1 MTGKITVVVGSRN
14 PVKVNAAEATFRK
27 AFPQAEIE
35 VQGVDARSDVNEQ
48 PMSAAETL
56 LGAQNRVKHAR
67 YTYPE
72 ADFYVAFEGGV
83 DEFSYGV
90 AAFAYVVVAS
100 GKTTSVGRTAD
111 LPLPRRF
118 FEALQQGQ
126 ELGDV
131 MDAHFKTHN
140 IKQKG
145 GAIGSLTNHHET
157 RQSTYQQAL
166 MLALAP
172 FLHNALF

>member
-1 MTGKITVVVGSRN
+1 MNERITVIVGSRN
-14 PVKVNAAEATFRK
+14 PVKVNAAEATFRT
-27 AFPQAEIE
+27 AFPGAEVL
-35 VQGVDARSDVNEQ
+35 VQGVDARSEVHDQ
-48 PMSAAETL
+48 PMSTAETL
-56 LGAQNRVKHAR
+56 LGAQNRVKHIKS
-67 YTYPE
+67 THPG
-72 ADFYVAFEGGV
+72 ADYYVAFEGGAG
-83 DEFSYGV
+83 EFSHGA

-100 GKTTSVGRTAD
+100 KTTTSVGRTAD
-111 LPLPRRF
+111 LPLPKRF

-140 IKQKG
+140 IKQQG
-145 GAIGSLTNHHET
+145 GAIGSMTNHHET

-172 FLHNALF
+172 FLHSALY

>member
-1 MTGKITVVVGSRN
+1 MKDKITVIVGSRN
-14 PVKVNAAEATFRK
+14 PVKVNAAETTFRT
-27 AFPQAEIE
+27 AFPEAEIV
-35 VQGVDARSDVNEQ
+35 VQSVDARSDVHDQ

-56 LGAQNRVKHAR
+56 LGAQNRVKHIKYA
-67 YTYPE
+67 YPD
-72 ADFYVAFEGGV
+72 ADYYAAFEGGV

-90 AAFAYVVVAS
+90 AAFAYVVIAS
-100 GKTTSVGRTAD
+100 KSTTSVGRTAD

-131 MDAHFKTHN
+131 MDAHFKTQN

-172 FLHNALF
+172 FLHSPIY

>member
-1 MTGKITVVVGSRN
+1 MQNKISVIVGSRN
-14 PVKVNAAEATFRK
+14 PVKVNAAEVIFRT
-27 AFPQAEIE
+27 AFPEVE
-35 VQGVDARSDVNEQ
+35 VQVKGVDARSDVHDQ

-56 LGAQNRVKHAR
+56 LGAQNRVKHTK
-67 YTYPE
+67 YDYPD
-72 ADFYVAFEGGV
+72 ADYYVAFEGGV
-83 DEFSYGV
+83 DEFPYGV
-90 AAFAYVVVAS
+90 AAFAYVVIAS
-100 GKTTSVGRTAD
+100 KSTTSVGRTAD
-111 LPLPRRF
+111 LPLPKRF

-131 MDAHFKTHN
+131 MDAHFKTQN

-172 FLHNALF
+172 FLHNTLY